1 MLVLHGD
8 NMYRINDIAFDEYKV
23 ISVELELDSCDL
35 IMKVRFTKDDDRIT
49 KEKSYR
55 FKTNCDVN
63 INKLIEE
70 LKGIINE

>member
-1 MLVLHGD
+1 
-8 NMYRINDIAFDEYKV
+8 MYRINDIAFDEYKV
-23 ISVELELDSCDL
+23 MSVELELDSCDL

-49 KEKSYR
+49 QEKSYR

>member
-1 MLVLHGD
+1 
-8 NMYRINDIAFDEYKV
+8 MYRINDIAFDEYKI

>member
-1 MLVLHGD
+1 
-8 NMYRINDIAFDEYKV
+8 MYRINDIAFDEYKV
-23 ISVELELDSCDL
+23 VSVELELDSCDL

>member
-1 MLVLHGD
+1 
-8 NMYRINDIAFDEYKV
+8 MYRIGDIAFDEYKV
-23 ISVELELDSCDL
+23 VSVELELDSCDL
-35 IMKVRFTKDDDRIT
+35 IMKVKFTKDDDRIT

>member
-1 MLVLHGD
+1 
-8 NMYRINDIAFDEYKV
+8 MYRINDIAFDEYKV

-63 INKLIEE
+63 INKLIDE

>member
-1 MLVLHGD
+1 
-8 NMYRINDIAFDEYKV
+8 MYRINDVAFDEYKV

>member
-1 MLVLHGD
+1 
-8 NMYRINDIAFDEYKV
+8 MYRINDIAFDEYKV
-23 ISVELELDSCDL
+23 VSVELELDSCDL
-35 IMKVRFTKDDDRIT
+35 IMNVKFTKDDDRIT

>member
-1 MLVLHGD
+1 
-8 NMYRINDIAFDEYKV
+8 MYRINDIAFDEYKV

>member
-1 MLVLHGD
+1 
-8 NMYRINDIAFDEYKV
+8 MYRINDIAFDEYKI

-49 KEKSYR
+49 QEKSYR

>member
-1 MLVLHGD
+1 
-8 NMYRINDIAFDEYKV
+8 MYRINDIAFDEYKV

-49 KEKSYR
+49 KEKTYR

-70 LKGIINE
+70 LKGIING

>member
-1 MLVLHGD
+1 
-8 NMYRINDIAFDEYKV
+8 MYRINDIAFDEYKV

-63 INKLIEE
+63 INKLIDE
-70 LKGIINE
+70 LKNIIND

>member
-1 MLVLHGD
+1 
-8 NMYRINDIAFDEYKV
+8 MYRINDIAFDEYKV
-23 ISVELELDSCDL
+23 VSVELELDSCDL
-35 IMKVRFTKDDDRIT
+35 IMKVKFTKDDDRIT

>member
-1 MLVLHGD
+1 
-8 NMYRINDIAFDEYKV
+8 MYRINDIAFDEYKV
-23 ISVELELDSCDL
+23 VSVELELDSCDL
-35 IMKVRFTKDDDRIT
+35 IMKVNFTKDDDILT

-70 LKGIINE
+70 LKGIIND

>member
-1 MLVLHGD
+1 
-8 NMYRINDIAFDEYKV
+8 MYRINDIAFDEYKV
-23 ISVELELDSCDL
+23 MSVELELDSCDL

-63 INKLIEE
+63 LNKLIEE

>member
-1 MLVLHGD
+1 
-8 NMYRINDIAFDEYKV
+8 MYRINDIAFDEYKV

-63 INKLIEE
+63 INKLIE
-70 LKGIINE
+70 

>member
-1 MLVLHGD
+1 
-8 NMYRINDIAFDEYKV
+8 MYRINDIAFDEYKV
-23 ISVELELDSCDL
+23 VSVELELDSCDL
-35 IMKVRFTKDDDRIT
+35 IMRVKFTKDDDRIT